1 MQKSIIVSLLISLH
15 MLASCTNSTS
25 GSKMSTPIQGEKVNL
40 GAPAYRKMCIRDYDP
55 ALCPEELQ
63 NGS

>member
-15 MLASCTNSTS
+15 MLVSCTNGTS
-25 GSKMSTPIQGEKVNL
+25 GSKISTPIQGEKVNL

-55 ALCPEELQ
+55 ALCPQEFQ